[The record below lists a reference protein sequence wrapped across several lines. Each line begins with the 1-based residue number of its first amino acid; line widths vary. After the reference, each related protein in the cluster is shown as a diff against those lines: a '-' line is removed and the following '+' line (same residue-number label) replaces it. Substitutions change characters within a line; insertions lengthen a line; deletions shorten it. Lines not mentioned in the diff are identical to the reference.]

1 MDLSGNWVTSDDD
14 NVDDDDNDAD
24 YAGAE
29 DAEDA
34 VDDDDNDADDA
45 GADDAD
51 KEILSKYLRTIKPAI
66 GEPEGKF
73 GHQGQVI
80 NNQDHCQHIHHDH
93 YDYDGDNTNESSDTP
108 DKGES
113 AKGGGEQVDAED
125 LNKGRG
131 GDRTPGDLWSSSWYE
146 NFLIKFMI
154 RIFLIKSW

>member
-1 MDLSGNWVTSDDD
+1 MDLSRHWVTSHDD
-14 NVDDDDNDAD
+14 NVDD
-24 YAGAE
+24 Y
-29 DAEDA
+29 
-34 VDDDDNDADDA
+34 DNDADDA

-51 KEILSKYLRTIKPAI
+51 DADKEILLKYLGTIKPAI
-66 GEPEGKF
+66 GELEPEGEF
-73 GHQGQVI
+73 GQVI

-93 YDYDGDNTNESSDTP
+93 YDDDNTNESSDPP

>member
-1 MDLSGNWVTSDDD
+1 MDLSENWVTSDDD
-14 NVDDDDNDAD
+14 D
-24 YAGAE
+24 
-29 DAEDA
+29 

-93 YDYDGDNTNESSDTP
+93 YDYDGDNTNESSNPP

-131 GDRTPGDLWSSSWYE
+131 GDRTPGDLWSSSW
-146 NFLIKFMI
+146 
-154 RIFLIKSW
+154 